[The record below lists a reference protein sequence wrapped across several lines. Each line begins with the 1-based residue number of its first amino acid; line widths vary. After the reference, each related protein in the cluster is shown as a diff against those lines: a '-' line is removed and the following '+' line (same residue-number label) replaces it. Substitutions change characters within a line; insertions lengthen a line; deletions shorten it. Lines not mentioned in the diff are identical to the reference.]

1 MFVLA
6 GGDAG
11 VALDA
16 AVGITQK
23 FDASHDLFSSH
34 AD

>member
-11 VALDA
+11 VAFDA
-16 AVGITQK
+16 AVGITK
-23 FDASHDLFSSH
+23 EFDAGHGPLSITPL
-34 AD
+34 